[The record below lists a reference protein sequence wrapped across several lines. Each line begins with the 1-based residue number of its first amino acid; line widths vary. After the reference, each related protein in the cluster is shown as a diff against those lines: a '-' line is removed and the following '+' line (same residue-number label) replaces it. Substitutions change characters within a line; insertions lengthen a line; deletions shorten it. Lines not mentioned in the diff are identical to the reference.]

1 MQANEKAKKM
11 ISNSDLYKINTDR
24 DEQIK
29 EVMQSKVLADIKKF
43 QAYWG

>member
-1 MQANEKAKKM
+1 M

-29 EVMQSKVLADIKKF
+29 EVMQSKVLADIKI
-43 QAYWG
+43 QRLQSQIEEMTVEY